1 MNYERSIKDTF
12 IEYSKSF
19 KSVLL
24 TGPRQVGKTTLLLDI
39 KEEDRKYVTLDD
51 LEIRRLAK
59 ENPKKFIE
67 TYSPP
72 VIIDEIQYAPDLM
85 SYIKIIC
92 DNTTKKGLF
101 WLTGSQKIQV
111 MKNVSETLAGRMG
124 VLEMNSFSYKEITK
138 IKYLPHDLNDL
149 TLKEEL
155 TKDQVLKNILRGGM
169 PGYIF
174 DNIKKELYFKSYID
188 LYLERD
194 IRELKQIEDLNAF
207 YTFLVS
213 IASRASQL
221 LNYASIAKDCGK
233 DEKTIKSWISILEAT
248 DIIKL
253 VYPIRKE
260 ELKRITSAPKIIFM
274 DSGLCTYLCHLN
286 TIKSL
291 EEYTNLGFLFEN
303 YCISELIKL
312 NSNYN
317 LGEEFYFY
325 RDKDGSEIDLIIKD
339 YEGIHHPYEIKLKKR
354 VDISMISSFKKI
366 DNLSNVGKGGIICLN
381 TSLKELTPKNQII
394 PLSSLIL

>member
-1 MNYERSIKDTF
+1 MDIITNATPKD
-12 IEYSKSF
+12 
-19 KSVLL
+19 L
-24 TGPRQVGKTTLLLDI
+24 
-39 KEEDRKYVTLDD
+39 
-51 LEIRRLAK
+51 
-59 ENPKKFIE
+59 
-67 TYSPP
+67 
-72 VIIDEIQYAPDLM
+72 
-85 SYIKIIC
+85 
-92 DNTTKKGLF
+92 
-101 WLTGSQKIQV
+101 
-111 MKNVSETLAGRMG
+111 SE
-124 VLEMNSFSYKEITK
+124 
-138 IKYLPHDLNDL
+138 
-149 TLKEEL
+149 
-155 TKDQVLKNILRGGM
+155 
-169 PGYIF
+169 IF

-213 IASRASQL
+213 IASRASQI

-253 VYPIRKE
+253 IYPIRKE